1 VPHRRAH
8 EIHEAVRGNLKEFSS
23 RTTHDI
29 HGQEM
34 CWPCYLDTCNAAVGL
49 INCVCCGNEH
59 YNVED
64 K

>member
-1 VPHRRAH
+1 
-8 EIHEAVRGNLKEFSS
+8 
-23 RTTHDI
+23 
-29 HGQEM
+29 M